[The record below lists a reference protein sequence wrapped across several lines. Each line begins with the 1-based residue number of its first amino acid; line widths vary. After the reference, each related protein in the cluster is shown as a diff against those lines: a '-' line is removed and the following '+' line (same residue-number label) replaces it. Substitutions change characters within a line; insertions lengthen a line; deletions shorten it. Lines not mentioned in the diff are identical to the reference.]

1 MNTTTKNQSAFA
13 DALAIVGAG
22 GAIAANTNSFKTN
35 MLASKASNSTFE
47 KYDTV
52 VNDRTVNIYAVYR
65 SSNGIDSRVLV
76 NRYYT

>member
-22 GAIAANTNSFKTN
+22 GAIAANTDAFKTN
-35 MLASKASNSTFE
+35 MPSANTTTTFE